1 MKLPS
6 PINLLDNI
14 KISKLALGT
23 FHVLA
28 IDTQGY
34 LYSWGRGL

>member
-6 PINLLDNI
+6 PITSFGNI
-14 KISKLALGT
+14 KVAKLALGT

-28 IDTQGY
+28 IDTQGN